1 MSIKLY
7 HYSSKPLKKILKRNY
22 LEKFWFIQECNK
34 PQGFWLSVED
44 TADPTEQNWGSF
56 CNNKVMQYRIK
67 YKYEIS
73 IHPNANI
80 LVIESAP
87 ALKEFVRMYGFH
99 KIFHESHAIEEA
111 KKMKKELQIQRNKA
125 FSNFPAF
132 QSLREELDD
141 IEIDWWTLYKN
152 YHGIQIAPYQNA
164 LRYKWLWYY
173 GWDVAS
179 ACIWDLGV
187 INSFLLEEK

>member
-1 MSIKLY
+1 MTIKLY

-22 LEKFWFIQECNK
+22 LEKFWFVQESNK
-34 PQGFWLSVED
+34 PQGFWLSVEN
-44 TADPTEQNWGSF
+44 TADPIEHNWRSF
-56 CNNKVMQYRIK
+56 CDNKVMRYRIK

-73 IHPNANI
+73 IHPKADI
-80 LVIESAP
+80 LVIDSAH
-87 ALKEFVRMYGFH
+87 ALHEFVRMHGFH
-99 KIFHESHAIEEA
+99 KVFHESHPIEESKRR
-111 KKMKKELQIQRNKA
+111 KKDLQMNRSL
-125 FSNFPAF
+125 SNFPELA
-132 QSLREELDD
+132 SLCRELDD

-152 YHGIQIAPYQNA
+152 YHGIQLAPYQNA

-179 ACIWDLGV
+179 ACIWDIGV